1 VVKSV
6 NGVRSSFVVEK
17 SLVMTPAVPRRV
29 RRAVRVSAVLVA
41 SLALLGTTYQG
52 VATSLERHRFLRPG
66 GLVDGGG
73 YHLHIYC
80 LGKGS
85 PTVIL
90 EAGAGAISSA
100 WGLVQPRI
108 AWNTRVC
115 SYDRSGL
122 GWSEGDGR
130 YVPARVVDSL
140 RTLLREANEPGPFVV
155 VGQELGSAFARLF
168 AVRDSTRVVALVL
181 IDDPLGSQTAP
192 SRGQMVA
199 AWPWLARVGILR
211 AIGGLSTRANQMP
224 GESGGAI
231 RAFLNRPDHL
241 TQAAREIS
249 RASEVVAAAQ
259 AVRLDPS
266 VQVASVTT
274 GNSEQPAMIVTPEE
288 AAAVVGAIEETVSRV
303 RANRSG
309 ARDEP

>member
-1 VVKSV
+1 MVP
-6 NGVRSSFVVEK
+6 
-17 SLVMTPAVPRRV
+17 TVPRRV
-29 RRAVRVSAVLVA
+29 RRAVRVSAVIAA
-41 SLALLGTTYQG
+41 SLILVGATYQG

-73 YHLHIYC
+73 YNLHIYC
-80 LGKGS
+80 LGKGA

-108 AWNTRVC
+108 AQSSRVC

-130 YVPARVVDSL
+130 YVPARVVDNL

-155 VGQELGSAFARLF
+155 VGQELGAAFARLF
-168 AVRDSTRVVALVL
+168 AARDSARVVALVL
-181 IDDPLGSQTAP
+181 IDDPLGSQTA
-192 SRGQMVA
+192 SSQRRMVA

-211 AIGGLSTRANQMP
+211 VMGGLSVRANQLP
-224 GESGGAI
+224 GESGDAV

-241 TQAAREIS
+241 TQAAREIA
-249 RASEVVAAAQ
+249 RASEVVASAR
-259 AVRLDPS
+259 AVHLDPS
-266 VQVASVTT
+266 VQVALITS

-288 AAAVVGAIEETVSRV
+288 AGAVAGAIEETVARV
-303 RANRSG
+303 RASRTG
-309 ARDEP
+309 VKEEP

>member
-1 VVKSV
+1 MVP
-6 NGVRSSFVVEK
+6 
-17 SLVMTPAVPRRV
+17 TVPRRV
-29 RRAVRVSAVLVA
+29 HRAVRVSAVIIA
-41 SLALLGTTYQG
+41 SLALLGATYQG
-52 VATSLERHRFLRPG
+52 VATSLERHRFLRSG

-80 LGKGS
+80 LGEGS

-108 AWNTRVC
+108 ARNTRVC

-130 YVPARVVDSL
+130 YVPARVVDNL

-155 VGQELGSAFARLF
+155 VGQELGAAFARLF
-168 AVRDSTRVVALVL
+168 AARDSTRVIALVL
-181 IDDPLGSQTAP
+181 IDDPLGSQAAP
-192 SRGQMVA
+192 SRLRMVA

-211 AIGGLSTRANQMP
+211 VMGGLSARANQLP
-224 GESGGAI
+224 GESGGAV

-241 TQAAREIS
+241 TQAAREIA
-249 RASEVVAAAQ
+249 RASEVVASAR
-259 AVRLDPS
+259 AVHLDPS
-266 VQVASVTT
+266 IPVRLVTS

-288 AAAVVGAIEETVSRV
+288 AAAVTGAIEETVARV
-303 RANRSG
+303 RASRTG
-309 ARDEP
+309 VKEEP